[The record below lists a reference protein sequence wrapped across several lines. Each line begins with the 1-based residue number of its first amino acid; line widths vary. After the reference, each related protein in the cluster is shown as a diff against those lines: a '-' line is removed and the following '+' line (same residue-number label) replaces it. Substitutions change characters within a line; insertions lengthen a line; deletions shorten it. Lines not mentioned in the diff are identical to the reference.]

1 VRRLPLPLASTLSS
15 FPFCEGSAKRL
26 EGATEEEGKPPDT
39 EEVSGTFGKKRSMAS
54 LPSSRRLAHVAFLS
68 LLLFIVW
75 LAVSAVQSTL
85 WVLLMP
91 LESAMTGVKESLAPV
106 SEATPLLCE
115 RPAASER
122 ALAVQLLALC
132 TKLTNAA
139 RGGGR
144 PARAARP
151 GAVHF
156 LRDLE
161 GESEVKGSLSESASS
176 LELPSPGPWHI
187 VHTPQLAF
195 FAAVGVWKEHLVIV
209 FRGTVDYRELV
220 RNDLGTELL
229 SRLGTGE
236 LRRLFSLGMP
246 NPCPPQV
253 ALSGARAATA
263 LGGEPLVSAPFFLS
277 CNGAVED
284 EVLRHVALLS
294 PRAPKG
300 LLVSGHSLGAAVA
313 CLCAATIRLA
323 PGQPL
328 PQMRLVVFASPE
340 PGNAAFQ
347 RLLASRAKCTCYAND
362 ADAIPWLPLSVVPD
376 FTDRAGM
383 LQYSS
388 PPGLC
393 VFSCQ
398 APSLTE
404 AHSQEAYS
412 RGLESFGRTAK
423 ADRQRVC
430 GGG

>member
-1 VRRLPLPLASTLSS
+1 MPSLLHGRTLAN
-15 FPFCEGSAKRL
+15 
-26 EGATEEEGKPPDT
+26 
-39 EEVSGTFGKKRSMAS
+39 
-54 LPSSRRLAHVAFLS
+54 VAFLS
-68 LLLFIVW
+68 LLMLMVW
-75 LAVSAVQSTL
+75 LGVSTVSTL
-85 WVLLMP
+85 RELLFRM
-91 LESAMTGVKESLAPV
+91 EDAVTGVKGSLAAV

-122 ALAVQLLALC
+122 ALALQLLALC
-132 TKLTNAA
+132 TKLGDAA
-139 RGGGR
+139 RGGR
-144 PARAARP
+144 PDRAARH

-156 LRDLE
+156 LRDLV
-161 GESEVKGSLSESASS
+161 GRSEVKGSLPESAAS
-176 LELPSPGPWHI
+176 LELPSPGPWHV

-195 FAAVGVWKEHLVIV
+195 FAAVGLWQGYLVIV

-229 SRLGTGE
+229 SRRGTRE

-253 ALSGARAATA
+253 TLSGARAATA
-263 LGGEPLVSAPFFLS
+263 PVGEPLVSAPFFLS
-277 CNGAVED
+277 YNGAVEE
-284 EVLRHVALLS
+284 EVLGQVALLS

-328 PQMRLVVFASPE
+328 PQVRLVVFASPK
-340 PGNAAFQ
+340 PGNDAFQ
-347 RLLASRAKCTCYAND
+347 RLLASRAKCTSYANE
-362 ADAIPWLPLSVVPD
+362 ADAVPWFPLSVVPD
-376 FTDRAGM
+376 FMDRAGI

-393 VFSCQ
+393 VFSCP

-404 AHSQEAYS
+404 AHSQEVYS
-412 RGLESFGRTAK
+412 RGIESFGRSAP
-423 ADRQRVC
+423 ADSRRVC
-430 GGG
+430 GGGAARDGG